1 MKVKELIEKLSTYN
15 LDATIDV
22 VVKSYP
28 KEFEICCGYAEGCT
42 KENCECVSLHVNTRE
57 EQLK

>member
-1 MKVKELIEKLSTYN
+1 MKVKELIEKLNTHNPEANFY
-15 LDATIDV
+15 V
-22 VVKSYP
+22 VVNSYP

-42 KENCECVSLHVNTRE
+42 KETCECVSLYVNTRE